1 MNCACGRPLPHLLA
15 RDCLE
20 CAAKRQ
26 AAEQEAARE
35 AWRRKVREQMQ
46 RTDGDDTPPE
56 AA

>member
-1 MNCACGRPLPHLLA
+1 MNCACGRPLPHPLA

-20 CAAKRQ
+20 CASARK

-35 AWRRKVREQMQ
+35 VWRRKVRERMQ

>member
-20 CAAKRQ
+20 CAAKRK

-35 AWRRKVREQMQ
+35 VWRRKVRERMQ